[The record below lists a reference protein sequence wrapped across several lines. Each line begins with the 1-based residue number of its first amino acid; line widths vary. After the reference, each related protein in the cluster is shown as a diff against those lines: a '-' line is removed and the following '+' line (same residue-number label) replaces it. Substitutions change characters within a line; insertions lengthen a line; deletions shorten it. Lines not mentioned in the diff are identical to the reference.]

1 MYLKRL
7 ILKGFKSFA
16 DSTAIE
22 LEPGIT
28 CVVGPNGS
36 GKSNVVDAIA
46 WVLGAQGPKTVR
58 SSKMEDVIFA
68 GNSQRPALGR
78 AEVTLQIDNSAGL
91 LPIDFSEISIKRVL
105 WKSGESEYFLNDE
118 ACRLLD
124 IQELLSDIGIGKSQH
139 VIVSQGQ
146 IDQILNLK
154 PEERRL
160 IIEEASGIIKY
171 RKRRERSERRLE
183 QSYEN
188 LDRLKDSL
196 REIKRQITPLERQAH
211 DAQKYELLNQELH
224 KILLYLSGTK
234 LKTLLDKK
242 QELTDNLGLMSIQ
255 IESIKNELAH
265 LGEKAKALAD
275 AGATQRELDFT
286 DSLGLVMSLEQ
297 KAIGLANVIE
307 ERLQREKLNLEREL
321 NSQVLSSL
329 EAESAQLKKEL
340 NSLDSQLVDQE
351 KTKSD
356 DIVEIEVKLNDL
368 EFLKKDHIE
377 KKNQISNELAVSR
390 KTLEDLR
397 EKAALENHKAHL
409 LFARKEV
416 LSEILGLNFEGEVV
430 GSKGR
435 LSDLIEIEAGFE
447 TPVWELCRNMLV
459 SHVFEQS
466 DALLSAVEYAFK
478 NNTSASLI
486 RINENS
492 GNFIE
497 IEGLIALRKMV
508 RAKGNDAFVDQLLD
522 AIFYDFYFSDKSPD
536 KTAEISLRF
545 PRITIVTKD
554 GHIFGEKIWKVTVP
568 LAEPV
573 SMSYL
578 EDLSLEYENAKK
590 RAEQVEYEVKVEE
603 EKYNRIT
610 ASQEHA
616 VSSLIGLQ
624 DTINSLKAKL
634 AEKRHELDYEKK
646 AKQLSIEDKR
656 QYLTQKLIQ
665 VETRLKEFESERED
679 VRIKR
684 ESFESRIALYSRFKE
699 ITSYLRASSGRI
711 ANTLDALRKE
721 QKIKSSQALESLNQ
735 IRKQIESKESELED
749 LQSER
754 QSREVELAEITV
766 RVESFEEQIKNELKE
781 SRESALAATWDSE
794 RDPEERKKELEKE
807 LELMGPIN
815 PLAIKE
821 LNELK
826 DRLEFFETQI
836 QDVKTAQKDLNNLI
850 RDIDKEIADTFYNSF
865 NEISKNY
872 KQLIEILFPNGSGEL
887 LLTDPENLLETGIDI
902 EAKPP
907 GRTIKKMSLLSGG
920 ERSLVALAFLFAIFK
935 SKPSFFLVLD
945 EVEAALDDINLSRF
959 LNLLIEFKKQTQVIV
974 ITHQKRTMQVSDALW
989 GVSMKPGGVTK
1000 VVSQKISQTSQLA

>member
-265 LGEKAKALAD
+265 LGDKAKALAD

-684 ESFESRIALYSRFKE
+684 EFFESRIALYSRFKE